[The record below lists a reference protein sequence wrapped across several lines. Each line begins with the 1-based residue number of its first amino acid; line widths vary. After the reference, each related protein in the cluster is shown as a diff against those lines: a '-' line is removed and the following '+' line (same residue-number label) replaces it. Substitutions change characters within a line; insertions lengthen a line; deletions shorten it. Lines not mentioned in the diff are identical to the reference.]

1 METFDRV
8 LDKQI
13 DQSYLNRYQ
22 EKDNADD
29 IVYELDEIITQL
41 DNLRDSNNMDV
52 INGYSYCHICDA
64 IELLREAKENLE
76 SEGY

>member
-22 EKDNADD
+22 EKNNADD
-29 IVYELDEIITQL
+29 IAYELDEIITQL
-41 DNLRDSNNMDV
+41 DNLRDSEDMNTM
-52 INGYSYCHICDA
+52 YAFAYCHICDA
-64 IELLREAKENLE
+64 IELLRSAKENLE
-76 SEGY
+76 GY

>member
-13 DQSYLNRYQ
+13 DRSYLERYQ
-22 EKDNADD
+22 EKDGADD

-41 DNLRDSNNMDV
+41 DNLRDSGDMN
-52 INGYSYCHICDA
+52 IRYAFAYCHICDA
-64 IELLREAKENLE
+64 IELLRSAKENIE

>member
-1 METFDRV
+1 MEMFDRV
-8 LDKQI
+8 LDRQI
-13 DQSYLNRYQ
+13 DQSYLERYQ

-41 DNLRDSNNMDV
+41 DNLRDSKDMNIM
-52 INGYSYCHICDA
+52 YSFAYCHICDA
-64 IELLREAKENLE
+64 VELLRSAKENLE